1 MEGGTAAPLPIER
14 MLIHT
19 LGAERIDIHPFDGVW
34 VGLRFGWGW
43 L

>member
-14 MLIHT
+14 
-19 LGAERIDIHPFDGVW
+19 IDIHPFDGAW

-43 L
+43 F